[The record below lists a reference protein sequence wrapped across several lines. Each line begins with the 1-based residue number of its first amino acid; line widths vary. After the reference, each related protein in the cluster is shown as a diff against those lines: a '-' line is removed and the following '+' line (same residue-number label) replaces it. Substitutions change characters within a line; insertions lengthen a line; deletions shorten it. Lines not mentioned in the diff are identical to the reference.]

1 MNSLANSRGRFF
13 VSGPASAR
21 GPIPSPIIIIALKTL
36 PPGVFGTAP
45 ARKEANHASAH
56 GAPVVQAAPA
66 VSALGVVDIA
76 SICELLG
83 VSRSWLENTI
93 RQDETFPRPFKIGA
107 RRLVKFADLQASGS
121 SRRHVRLD
129 AFAQN

>member
-1 MNSLANSRGRFF
+1 MLQHTS
-13 VSGPASAR
+13 
-21 GPIPSPIIIIALKTL
+21 
-36 PPGVFGTAP
+36 
-45 ARKEANHASAH
+45 
-56 GAPVVQAAPA
+56 APVVQPAPA

-107 RRLVKFADLQASGS
+107 RRLVKFADLQAWVEQKA
-121 SRRHVRLD
+121 R
-129 AFAQN
+129 AA